1 MTHRS
6 LRRALL
12 SCAILVLPCFA
23 LAQTETTPTEPPA
36 DTVVAII
43 DGQPLRRADVIESA
57 SNLPAPYQQQMEQIF
72 PALIERLIDL
82 KLLADEGRR
91 RNLQDDSG
99 VRAEVARFEEQAIRE
114 ALLDQ
119 FLKERVTEAAL
130 KSRYDQM
137 VKGYQPEPE
146 LRARH
151 ILVAEE
157 AEAKAII
164 QQLDGGADFLE
175 LAKTKSID
183 AAAAEQGGDLG
194 YFVAEQMVP
203 EFAEAA
209 FALKVGEY
217 TKQPVK
223 TRFGWHIIK
232 IEDKRDKPPP
242 TLEEARDQI
251 QSELS
256 QELVGTLLAELR
268 SKSEIQRFNP
278 DGSPIQQTTPPQ
290 GGQSGGSGQ

>member
-1 MTHRS
+1 MTCRT

-12 SCAILVLPCFA
+12 GCALLALPGLVL
-23 LAQTETTPTEPPA
+23 AQSETTPSEPLP

-43 DGQPLRRADVIESA
+43 DGQPLRRVDVIESA

-99 VRAEVARFEEQAIRE
+99 VRAEVARFEEQAIRQ

-119 FLKERVTEAAL
+119 FLAERVTEAAL

-137 VKGYQPEPE
+137 LKTYQSEPE
-146 LRARH
+146 IRARH

-157 AEAKAII
+157 AAAKEII

-232 IEDKRDKPPP
+232 VEDQRGKPPP
-242 TLEEARDQI
+242 TLEEARDQL

-268 SKSEIQRFNP
+268 GKAEIQRFNP
-278 DGSPIQQTTPPQ
+278 DGSPIQQTTPP
-290 GGQSGGSGQ
+290 SGGELDSGQ

>member
-1 MTHRS
+1 MIDRM
-6 LRRALL
+6 LRGALL
-12 SCAILVLPCFA
+12 ACASFALPCLA
-23 LAQTETTPTEPPA
+23 LAQTEPPP

-82 KLLADEGRR
+82 KLLAEEGRR
-91 RNLQDDSG
+91 RNLQDDAG
-99 VRAEVARFEEQAIRE
+99 VRAEVAKFEEQAIRE

-119 FLKERVTEAAL
+119 FLKERVTEDEI
-130 KSRYDQM
+130 KKRYDEM
-137 VKGYQPEPE
+137 VKAYQPEAE
-146 LRARH
+146 IRARH

-157 AEAKAII
+157 ATAKEII
-164 QQLDGGADFLE
+164 AELEGGADFIE

-183 AAAAEQGGDLG
+183 AAAAQQGGDLG
-194 YFVAEQMVP
+194 YFVKEQMVP
-203 EFAEAA
+203 EFADAA
-209 FALKVGEY
+209 FALQVGEY

-232 IEDKRDKPPP
+232 VEDKRNKPPP
-242 TLEEARDQI
+242 TLEEAREGI
-251 QSELS
+251 NSELS

-278 DGSPIQQTTPPQ
+278 DGTPIQQTTPPA
-290 GGQSGGSGQ
+290 GGESGGSGQ